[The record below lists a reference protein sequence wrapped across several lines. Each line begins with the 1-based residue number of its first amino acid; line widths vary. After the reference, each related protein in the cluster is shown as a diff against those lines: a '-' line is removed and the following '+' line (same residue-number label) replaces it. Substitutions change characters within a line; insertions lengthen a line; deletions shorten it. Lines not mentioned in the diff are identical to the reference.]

1 MRRLGRLLVFLP
13 TGLFALWSTTVN
25 AEPIYGLN
33 AYGYTWN
40 ENDHPPTRSD
50 NAFPTCGNEIEN
62 NINRNY
68 EGEPFQQ
75 CPDDFFLLHYA
86 GYITIPENETI
97 SFMVAGDDG
106 ATVKI
111 GLVEFGD
118 WDPKGCSWSVPTSEP
133 FPGGTY
139 ELDGWFYEYG
149 GGSCYML
156 AWNIDGYGWE
166 IVPDEA
172 FTREPFQEDPSTT
185 TEEPTT
191 TLPEPSTTLSEPSTT
206 LQTTTIPQS
215 SSTTSSSTSTST
227 TTTTSSTTTTT
238 EAPSPPPATLPQPPE
253 TMPAPPTT
261 LPASPITVSEPPE
274 TIPEP
279 IETLPEPE
287 TTEALPPDTLEAPPE
302 TVPEPPDTMPAPPD
316 TEPETPLLPPTTL
329 ESRPEEGSDP
339 SLNDELLDSVLE
351 ELESATPAQIVEL
364 LEELLDYSITSEQSI
379 ALLTEPQVV
388 ANLSVEQATELFDTL
403 NPDDLSDS
411 QAAELVEILNTVP
424 DEIKAAFEEEIN
436 VFGGSFDEYVPEGSA
451 PGVTV
456 AVRRALV
463 AVAGLSL
470 ALPLPV
476 ASRRQ

>member
-1 MRRLGRLLVFLP
+1 
-13 TGLFALWSTTVN
+13 
-25 AEPIYGLN
+25 
-33 AYGYTWN
+33 
-40 ENDHPPTRSD
+40 
-50 NAFPTCGNEIEN
+50 
-62 NINRNY
+62 
-68 EGEPFQQ
+68 
-75 CPDDFFLLHYA
+75 
-86 GYITIPENETI
+86 
-97 SFMVAGDDG
+97 MVAGDDG

-172 FTREPFQEDPSTT
+172 FTREPLQEDPSTT

-215 SSTTSSSTSTST
+215 SSSTSTST
-227 TTTTSSTTTTT
+227 STSTTTTT
-238 EAPSPPPATLPQPPE
+238 EAPSPPAGTLPQPPE

-261 LPASPITVSEPPE
+261 VPEPPE

-279 IETLPEPE
+279 LDTFPEPE
-287 TTEALPPDTLEAPPE
+287 TTEALPPDTLGAPPE
-302 TVPEPPDTMPAPPD
+302 TVTEPPDTMPAPPD
-316 TEPETPLLPPTTL
+316 TEPETPLLPPSTL
-329 ESRPEEGSDP
+329 ESRPEEGSDSP
-339 SLNDELLDSVLE
+339 LNDELLDSVLE

-436 VFGGSFDEYVPEGSA
+436 VFGGAFDKYVPEGSA

>member
-40 ENDHPPTRSD
+40 ENDYPPNRSD
-50 NAFPTCGNEIEN
+50 NAFPSCGTEIEN

-111 GLVEFGD
+111 GDVEFGD
-118 WDPKGCSWSVPTSEP
+118 WDPKGCSWSVPTSET

-139 ELDGWFYEYG
+139 ELDGWFYEYS

-156 AWNIDGYGWE
+156 AWNINGEGWE

-215 SSTTSSSTSTST
+215 SSSTASTTSTST

-261 LPASPITVSEPPE
+261 VPEPPE

-279 IETLPEPE
+279 LETFPKPE
-287 TTEALPPDTLEAPPE
+287 TTEAPPPDTLEAPPE
-302 TVPEPPDTMPAPPD
+302 TVPEPPDTMPAPAD
-316 TEPETPLLPPTTL
+316 TEPETLLLPPSTL
-329 ESRPEEGSDP
+329 ESRPEEGSDSP
-339 SLNDELLDSVLE
+339 LDDEPFDSVLE

-436 VFGGSFDEYVPEGSA
+436 VFGGAFDEYVPEGSA

>member
-40 ENDHPPTRSD
+40 ENDYPPTQSD
-50 NAFPTCGNEIEN
+50 DAFPSCGTEIEN

-75 CPDDFFLLHYA
+75 CSDDFFLLHYA
-86 GYITIPENETI
+86 GYITIPNNETI

-172 FTREPFQEDPSTT
+172 FTREPLQEDPSTT

-215 SSTTSSSTSTST
+215 SSSTSTST
-227 TTTTSSTTTTT
+227 STSTTTTT
-238 EAPSPPPATLPQPPE
+238 EAPSPPAGTLPQPPE

-261 LPASPITVSEPPE
+261 VPEPPE

-279 IETLPEPE
+279 LDTFPEPE
-287 TTEALPPDTLEAPPE
+287 TTEALPPDTLGAPPE
-302 TVPEPPDTMPAPPD
+302 TVTEPPDTMPAPPD
-316 TEPETPLLPPTTL
+316 TEPETPLLPPSTL
-329 ESRPEEGSDP
+329 ESRPEEGSDSP
-339 SLNDELLDSVLE
+339 LNDELLDSVLE

-436 VFGGSFDEYVPEGSA
+436 VFGGAFDKYVPEGSA

>member
-25 AEPIYGLN
+25 AEPVYGLN
-33 AYGYTWN
+33 AYGYTWS
-40 ENDHPPTRSD
+40 ENDYPPTRSD
-50 NAFPTCGNEIEN
+50 SAFPSCGTEIEN

-75 CPDDFFLLHYA
+75 CPDDLFLLHYA

-97 SFMVAGDDG
+97 EFMVAGDDG

-118 WDPKGCSWSVPTSEP
+118 WNPKGCSWSTPTSDP

-149 GGSCYML
+149 GGTCYML
-156 AWNIDGYGWE
+156 AWNIDGEGWE

-172 FTREPFQEDPSTT
+172 FTTEPLQDEPSTT
-185 TEEPTT
+185 TEAPTT
-191 TLPEPSTTLSEPSTT
+191 TLLEPSTTVSEPSTT
-206 LQTTTIPQS
+206 LQTTTIPES

-227 TTTTSSTTTTT
+227 TTTTT

-253 TMPAPPTT
+253 TLPALPTT
-261 LPASPITVSEPPE
+261 VPEPPE

-279 IETLPEPE
+279 EP
-287 TTEALPPDTLEAPPE
+287 TEPPPPDTLEAPAE
-302 TVPEPPDTMPAPPD
+302 TVPEPPDTLPAPPD
-316 TEPETPLLPPTTL
+316 TEPETPLLPSTTL

-339 SLNDELLDSVLE
+339 TLDDELLDSVLE
-351 ELESATPAQIVEL
+351 ELDSATPAQIVQL
-364 LEELLDYSITSEQSI
+364 LEELLDYSLTSDQSI

-403 NPDDLSDS
+403 NPDDLSTS
-411 QAAELVEILNTVP
+411 QADELVEILNTVP
-424 DEIKAAFEEEIN
+424 DEIKEAFEEEIN
-436 VFGGSFDEYVPEGSA
+436 VFGGAFDEYVPEGSA

>member
-40 ENDHPPTRSD
+40 ENDYPPTRSD
-50 NAFPTCGNEIEN
+50 NAFPSCGTEIEN

-118 WDPKGCSWSVPTSEP
+118 WNPKGCSWSVPTSES
-133 FPGGTY
+133 FPGGSY

-156 AWNIDGYGWE
+156 AWNIDGEGWE

-172 FTREPFQEDPSTT
+172 FTREPIQEDPSTT

-227 TTTTSSTTTTT
+227 TTTT

-261 LPASPITVSEPPE
+261 VPEPPE

-279 IETLPEPE
+279 IETFPEPE

-316 TEPETPLLPPTTL
+316 TEPETPLLPPSTL
-329 ESRPEEGSDP
+329 ESRPEEGSDTP
-339 SLNDELLDSVLE
+339 LDDELLDSVLE
-351 ELESATPAQIVEL
+351 ELESSTPAQIVEL
-364 LEELLDYSITSEQSI
+364 LEELLDYSLTSEQSI

-470 ALPLPV
+470 SLPLPV
-476 ASRRQ
+476 ASRKQ

>member
-1 MRRLGRLLVFLP
+1 MSRLGRLLVFLP

-40 ENDHPPTRSD
+40 ENDYPPIRSD
-50 NAFPTCGNEIEN
+50 DAFPTCGTEIEN

-118 WDPKGCSWSVPTSEP
+118 WEPKGCSWSVPTSEP
-133 FPGGTY
+133 FPGGSY

-156 AWNIDGYGWE
+156 AWNIDGLGWE

-172 FTREPFQEDPSTT
+172 FTREPLQEDPSTT

-215 SSTTSSSTSTST
+215 SSSTSSSTST
-227 TTTTSSTTTTT
+227 STTTTT

-253 TMPAPPTT
+253 TMPALPTT
-261 LPASPITVSEPPE
+261 VLEPPE
-274 TIPEP
+274 TLPEP
-279 IETLPEPE
+279 LDTFPEPE
-287 TTEALPPDTLEAPPE
+287 TTEAPPPDTLEAPPE
-302 TVPEPPDTMPAPPD
+302 TVPKPPDTMPAPPD
-316 TEPETPLLPPTTL
+316 TEPETPLLPSTTL

-339 SLNDELLDSVLE
+339 PLNDELLDSVLE